1 MISSNEKYM
10 FNKIQKPPCLRAA
23 FADLFSLFSNAC
35 EPYNECAAI
44 RVTYVR
50 ADE

>member
-1 MISSNEKYM
+1 MIRPNEKNI

-23 FADLFSLFSNAC
+23 FADLFSIFSNAC
-35 EPYNECAAI
+35 EPYNGCEAI

-50 ADE
+50 GDE